1 VTDNKSKTFR
11 VRFEKTA
18 AMKYISHLDLNR
30 LFARSLARA
39 QIEAEYSEG
48 FNPHPKIAFASALS
62 LGIESLC
69 EFADVKIKGNRTGA
83 EILMQT
89 KGAFPPGINILEVY
103 EPATDFKNID
113 RARFHI
119 FVKPEGFGPGELEE
133 LFSGAVVVEKRP
145 GVVVDLKDYI
155 CEIAISQSQKDGSLL
170 IDSVL
175 KTNREMFLNPEN
187 IIKAVNSKFS
197 AGDYFIRK
205 IETYNHHNAVFR

>member
-1 VTDNKSKTFR
+1 MPVTDNDNQTFR
-11 VRFEKTA
+11 LRFEKTA

-30 LFARSLARA
+30 LFSRSLARA
-39 QIEAEYSEG
+39 QIEAAYSEG

-69 EFADVKIKGNRTGA
+69 EFADLNIKGGRTGA
-83 EILMQT
+83 EILEKT

-103 EPATDFKNID
+103 EAGSDFKNID

-119 FVKPEGFGPGELEE
+119 FVKPEGFGPAELEE
-133 LFSGAVVVEKRP
+133 LFSGTAPVEKKP
-145 GVVVDLKDYI
+145 GVTVDLKDYI
-155 CEIAISQSQKDGSLL
+155 CEISVSQKDGRLL
-170 IDSVL
+170 IDAVL

-197 AGDYFIRK
+197 ARDYFIRK
-205 IETYNHHNAVFR
+205 IETYDKNNAVFR